1 MSGATPEEEVQT
13 EEEKAAAAAAE
24 AGAQKEDLTPTEDNE
39 VPAPAEL
46 LDMSDEDFEKM
57 DAAPA
62 PAEAAEELSDEEEQP
77 AGEKTKPAATETA
90 AAEPKKE
97 EPAAPATGSETKLA
111 AAETAPAGSRETEVS
126 SEDKVKIYDALF
138 GTFKANG
145 RDMQVTTPE
154 EAQRLMQMGAGH
166 LKYQAKVRP
175 ALAIEQTLKNNKIDQ
190 NKLNFLIDC
199 ANGKPEAI
207 KKLVRDAKIEP
218 YDIESTEESRQQD
231 ENYRPTNHI
240 VSDDDM
246 LLTETIGTVQGTPT
260 GDAVLKDI
268 RAEWDD
274 DSRTKLVGDPE
285 ILNILVNQ
293 KNLGIYDR
301 ITSEV
306 DRRRVLGTL
315 AKNIP
320 WLDAYHQVGQ
330 DMANSGA
337 FSTEGSTNPTVTETA
352 PAQTES
358 KVIEQA
364 AAKKNSPAG
373 GDPSGVAPV
382 TQTAVV
388 PPKVD
393 ASVMDMSDK
402 EFAELE
408 AKFG

>member
-1 MSGATPEEEVQT
+1 MSGTTPEEKVQT
-13 EEEKAAAAAAE
+13 EEEKAAAAAAAVAE
-24 AGAQKEDLTPTEDNE
+24 AGSQEEDLTPTEDNE
-39 VPAPAEL
+39 APAPADL

-57 DAAPA
+57 EAAPA
-62 PAEAAEELSDEEEQP
+62 AQEGEPSGEEEEQP
-77 AGEKTKPAATETA
+77 AGTETKPAVAEVKKEEPATPAAGSETKPAATETA
-90 AAEPKKE
+90 
-97 EPAAPATGSETKLA
+97 
-111 AAETAPAGSRETEVS
+111 PAGSTETAVS
-126 SEDKVKIYDALF
+126 AEDKVKIYDALF

-166 LKYQAKVRP
+166 IKYQAKVRP

-218 YDIESTEESRQQD
+218 YDIESTEESRKQD

-240 VSDDDM
+240 VSDSDM

-337 FSTEGSTNPTVTETA
+337 FSTEGSTRPTETETA

-364 AAKKNSPAG
+364 AAKKNPPAG

-402 EFAELE
+402 EFADLE